1 MDDTEGFLAELFHDG
16 VVTTLTLPPPE
27 QGRPPPHIRVPA
39 VDADGQRV
47 IDVFLLSDDSG
58 WPARAGYR
66 YAGSMP
72 VRG

>member
-1 MDDTEGFLAELFHDG
+1 MDDTARFRAELFHDG
-16 VVTTLTLPPPE
+16 VVKNVTMSTQARDE
-27 QGRPPPHIRVPA
+27 PPPHIRVVA
-39 VDADGQRV
+39 LDADGQPV
-47 IDVFLLSDDSG
+47 IDVFLLTDASG

>member
-1 MDDTEGFLAELFHDG
+1 MDDTGFTAELYHDG
-16 VVTTLTLPPPE
+16 VVKTVTVPSPE
-27 QGRPPPHIRVPA
+27 QDEPPPHIRVPA

-47 IDVFLLSDDSG
+47 IDVFLLSDTSG

-72 VRG
+72 VRR